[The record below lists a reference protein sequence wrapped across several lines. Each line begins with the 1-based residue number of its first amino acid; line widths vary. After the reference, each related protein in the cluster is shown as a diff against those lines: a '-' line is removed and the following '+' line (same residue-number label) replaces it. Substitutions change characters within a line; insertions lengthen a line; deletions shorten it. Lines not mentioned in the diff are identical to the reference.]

1 MRVDSATILATS
13 SLRLQTVHAFIIYAY
28 VPRGSESGIIAF
40 ASITQSSSPRSA
52 SSEASADF
60 TI

>member
-1 MRVDSATILATS
+1 MRVDSPPILDTS
-13 SLRLQTVHAFIIYAY
+13 SLRLQTVHASIIYAY

-40 ASITQSSSPRSA
+40 ASRTRSSSPRSA
-52 SSEASADF
+52 SCEAYADF